1 MSIRERLLAVLNG
14 RRPDRLP
21 FLDRLESWHAT
32 HRRAGT
38 LPTRFAGLSLSGIHR
53 AVGMG
58 QQRFVVPYALRLR
71 GVEVISTFNGE
82 PSARESEPVIFEFPG
97 MWDLVPADRPGIT
110 ETELRT
116 PVGRLRLSQ
125 ELLAEGVAHG
135 TAPYLKQHLIK
146 EAADYVTAGWI
157 IEHAEFVPC
166 HERVAAEEAAIAG
179 DGYVVPLL
187 HRIPFQQ
194 VLLEYLGEAPLFY
207 ALHDDRPAVER
218 LLSVLDEQLREM
230 LACLADFPGAYV
242 EFPDNLHGAM
252 TNPKLF
258 QRYCLE
264 AYQRY
269 TDSLHRQGKRVG
281 SHTDG
286 DVGSLLGL
294 LRESGLDVCESI
306 SPFPLTSITFG
317 QVWEAWRGGPIIW
330 GGIPSPILQA
340 RTPEPEFEA
349 WVDQLF
355 DTVGPDPIILGVGDM
370 VMGNCLIERVEAIAR
385 RVEQHAPWPDAARGE
400 AVRAGRPP
408 LSWAQSA
415 DRPRPP
421 AAAGGFGPSDLG
433 DRAHS

>member
-21 FLDRLESWHAT
+21 FLDRLEAWHAT

-38 LPTRFAGLSLSGIHR
+38 LPTRFAGLSLTGIHR

-71 GVEVISTFNGE
+71 GVEVVSTFNGE
-82 PSARESEPVIFEFPG
+82 PSAHESDPVIFEFPG
-97 MWDLVPADRPGIT
+97 MWDLAPADRPGTT

-125 ELLAEGVAHG
+125 ELLAEGVANG

-157 IEHAEFVPC
+157 IEHAEFVPRY
-166 HERVAAEEAAIAG
+166 ERVAAEEAAIGG

-194 VLLEYLGEAPLFY
+194 LLLEYLGEAPLFY
-207 ALHDDRPAVER
+207 ALHDERRAVER
-218 LLSVLDEQLREM
+218 LLGVLDEQLQEILVR
-230 LACLADFPGAYV
+230 LADFRVPYV

-258 QRYCLE
+258 QRYCLQ

-269 TDSLHRQGKRVG
+269 ADNLHRQGKRVG
-281 SHTDG
+281 SHADG

-294 LRESGLDVCESI
+294 LRESGLDVCESL

-317 QVWEAWRGGPIIW
+317 QIWEAWRGGPIIW
-330 GGIPSPILQA
+330 GGIPSPILEA

-349 WVDQLF
+349 WVDRLF

-370 VMGNCLIERVEAIAR
+370 VMGNCSIERVESIAR
-385 RVEQHAPWPDAARGE
+385 RVEQHAPWPETARSEGSG
-400 AVRAGRPP
+400 AGRLP
-408 LSWAQSA
+408 LSWAR

-421 AAAGGFGPSDLG
+421 VAAGGCGSCDQG
-433 DRAHS
+433 DRA

>member
-1 MSIRERLLAVLNG
+1 MSIRERLLAVLDG

-21 FLDRLESWHAT
+21 FLDRLEAWHAS

-38 LPTRFAGLSLSGIHR
+38 LPSRFAGLSLTGIHR

-71 GVEVISTFNGE
+71 GVEVVSTFNGE
-82 PSARESEPVIFEFPG
+82 PSTRESDPVILEFPG
-97 MWDLVPADRPGIT
+97 MWDFVRPDRPGVT

-125 ELLAEGVAHG
+125 ELLAEGVSNG

-146 EAADYVTAGWI
+146 EPADYDTAVWV

-166 HERVAAEEAAIAG
+166 YERLAMEEAAIGG

-207 ALHDDRPAVER
+207 ALHDERQAVER
-218 LLSVLDEQLREM
+218 LLGVLDEQLREI
-230 LACLADFPGAYV
+230 LAHLADFRVPYI
-242 EFPDNLHGAM
+242 EFPDNLHGGM
-252 TNPKLF
+252 TNPRLF

-264 AYQRY
+264 AYQHY
-269 TDSLHRQGKRVG
+269 TEGLHRQGKRVG

-317 QVWEAWRGGPIIW
+317 QVWEAWRGAPIIW
-330 GGIPSPILQA
+330 GGIPSPILEA
-340 RTPEPEFEA
+340 RTPEPEFES

-355 DTVGPDPIILGVGDM
+355 DTIGLDPIILGVGDM

-385 RVEQHAPWPDAARGE
+385 RVERHAPGPDAARGD
-400 AVRAGRPP
+400 AARAKRPP
-408 LSWAQSA
+408 LGWARSA

-421 AAAGGFGPSDLG
+421 VAAGGYGPRDLG
-433 DRAHS
+433 DCP